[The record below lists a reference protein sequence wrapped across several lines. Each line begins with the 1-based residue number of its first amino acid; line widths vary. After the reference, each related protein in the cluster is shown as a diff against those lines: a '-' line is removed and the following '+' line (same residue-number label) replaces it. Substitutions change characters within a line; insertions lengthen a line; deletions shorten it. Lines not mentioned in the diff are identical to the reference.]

1 VFSLSNLPIGQSRT
15 LLYIYGGV
23 HLLALYSIYLASL
36 PAFHQYLSYAFLL
49 ISLLYMFCNRADLG
63 GCGSIEAVSWDADQ
77 GRLQLRQK
85 GGVKL
90 EVCRV
95 KRRAVMPFMVC
106 LLCEVEERFF
116 PIAVVIF
123 RDACPPQDFRRLRV
137 LALHGALDADD
148 S

>member
-23 HLLALYSIYLASL
+23 HLLALYSISLASI
-36 PAFHQYLSYAFLL
+36 PTFHQYLSCVFLL
-49 ISLLYMFCNRADLG
+49 ISLFYVTCNRADLC
-63 GCGSIEAVSWDADQ
+63 GCGSIEAISWDVDQ
-77 GRLQLRQK
+77 KRLQLRQK

-116 PIAVVIF
+116 PIPVVVF
-123 RDACPPQDFRRLRV
+123 RDACLPQDFRRLRV
-137 LALHGALDADD
+137 LALHGALGDD
-148 S
+148 DH